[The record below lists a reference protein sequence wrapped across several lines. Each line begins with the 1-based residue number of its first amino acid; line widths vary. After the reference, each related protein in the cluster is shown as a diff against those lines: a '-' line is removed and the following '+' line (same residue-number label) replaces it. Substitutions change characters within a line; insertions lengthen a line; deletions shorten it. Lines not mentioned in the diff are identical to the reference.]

1 MRVPLLLLVVACH
14 EAPPEPPSPCRPEA
28 PEAMLRRPG
37 RQDDGSFVTLDGR
50 RADPAGVHLDLPGY
64 LIEVV
69 AHPTL
74 PIAYATSASSDD
86 RRLLVIDVDRMEV
99 LQDLNR
105 GRAYQ
110 GLWLSPDGATLLAS
124 GGAAE
129 RIDRYKLGADGLL
142 TADGAWT
149 VDGYVSGIASGPNPA
164 TVWVSLQQ
172 QRTLVELS
180 LDTGLPLRTVAL
192 TIAPYRLVTD
202 PTRAHAWV
210 SGLADNDVER
220 IDLVTGDVTTLSLGG
235 APGGVTVAPDGSTVW
250 AVTTKGDTLVS
261 IDPEAVAITAT
272 VDVAADTL
280 GPDQRPLA
288 NSNPNH
294 VAFHEGRLYVTRG
307 ADNAVSVFDAATL
320 SRLGDIPTGFYPTAS
335 TVMADAQTLFV
346 VEGKGSGAGPSEGRS
361 AKTALDGGA
370 SRIDLSAIDLLA
382 TSAEVVA
389 NFQRPIDLFSPVC
402 EADFPIPTAPER
414 GTPIEHVVVLVKENK
429 TFDCLFGDYP
439 GANGDPDLLRYGA
452 DVTPNLRAL
461 ADQFTLS
468 DNFYT
473 QVQESDNGHL
483 FLTQGH
489 LPEYAERI
497 FLEQSQSEAFFSFTV
512 QPQSVPRL
520 GTLFTHLLDQGHSI
534 RVFGEIVG
542 MFVDAADGTS
552 PADFSDADYPGGP
565 FFNTGVLDV
574 DKADRVIEV
583 LTAEGLPDLTYIL
596 YPNDHTVG
604 TSPGA
609 PTPES
614 MIADND
620 AAIGRTIEAI
630 SHMPEW
636 PSTAIFIVQDD
647 PQGCEDSV
655 DVHRSPLMVVSPWV
669 RRGTV
674 SHVHHSFLS
683 VFATIT
689 RILDVG
695 PLGRT
700 DAAAAALWDFFQ
712 DTPDLTPYTA
722 LPRTWPE
729 EINGGSGIGAEASAR
744 MDFRGPDR
752 AEGLDAILDAYRLA
766 RMGRID
772 AAEAQ
777 RRIADLRET
786 EEDEAEER
794 AEATAFA
801 ADLARYVAWAEER
814 GHDTSRARALLASV
828 EAEAAE
834 IDEDEDKEPQPR

>member
-1 MRVPLLLLVVACH
+1 MRALPLLLVLACH
-14 EAPPEPPSPCRPEA
+14 TPEPEPPLPCRPEA
-28 PEAMLRRPG
+28 PDAMLRTPG
-37 RQDDGSFVTLDGR
+37 RQQDGSFLTLDGR

-64 LIEVV
+64 LIDVLP
-69 AHPTL
+69 HPTL
-74 PIAYATSASSDD
+74 PIAYVTSASSDD
-86 RRLLVIDVDRMEV
+86 RRLLVVDVDRMEV

-110 GLWLSPDGATLLAS
+110 GLWLSPDGQTLLAS

-129 RIDRYKLGADGLL
+129 RIDRYTVGDDGLL
-142 TADGAWT
+142 TQQDAWT
-149 VDGYVSGIASGPNPA
+149 VDGYVSGIIGGTEADS
-164 TVWVSLQQ
+164 VWVSLQQ
-172 QRTLVELS
+172 QRALVEL
-180 LDTGLPLRTVAL
+180 DATTGAVRRTVPL
-192 TIAPYRLVTD
+192 TIAPYRLVAD
-202 PTRAHAWV
+202 PSRGQAWV
-210 SGLADNDVER
+210 SGLADDDIER
-220 IDLVTGDVTTLSLGG
+220 VDLATGEALPLTLGG
-235 APGGVTVAPDGSTVW
+235 APGALVMAPDGATIW
-250 AVTTKGDTLVS
+250 AVTTKGDTLVA
-261 IDPEAVAITAT
+261 IDPASMTVTAT
-272 VDVAADTL
+272 VDVAADAL
-280 GPDQRPLA
+280 DPGGRPRA

-294 VAFHEGRLYVTRG
+294 VAFHNGRLYVTRG
-307 ADNAVSVFDAATL
+307 ADNAISVFDAQTL
-320 SRLGDIPTGFYPTAS
+320 ARIGDIPTGFYPTAS
-335 TVMADAQTLFV
+335 TVMADDATLFV

-370 SRIDLSAIDLLA
+370 SRIDLA
-382 TSAEVVA
+382 TLDVAAATAEVVT
-389 NFQRPIDLFSPVC
+389 NFQRPIDLFAPTC
-402 EADFPIPTAPER
+402 ATDFPIPTSPEI
-414 GTPIEHVVVLVKENK
+414 GTPIEHVVLIVKENK

-439 GANGDPDLLRYGA
+439 GANGDPELLRYGA

-461 ADQFTLS
+461 AGAFTLS

-497 FLEQSQSEAFFSFTV
+497 FLEQSQTEAFFSFTV

-520 GTLFTHLLDQGHSI
+520 GTLFTHLLDEGRTI
-534 RVFGEIVG
+534 RIFGEIVG

-552 PADFSDADYPGGP
+552 PADFSDAGYPGGP
-565 FFNTGVLDV
+565 FYNSGVPDI
-574 DKADRVIEV
+574 DKAERVVEV
-583 LTAEGLPDLTYIL
+583 LTEEGLPDLTYIL

-620 AAIGRTIEAI
+620 AAIGRTIDAI

-636 PSTAIFIVQDD
+636 PKTVIFIVQDD

-655 DVHRSPLMVVSPWV
+655 DAHRSPLMVVSPWV
-669 RRGTV
+669 RRGYI

-683 VFATIT
+683 VFASIT
-689 RILDVG
+689 RILGVE
-695 PLGRT
+695 PLGRS

-722 LPRTWPE
+722 LARTWPE
-729 EINGGSGIGAEASAR
+729 EVNDGSSIGAEASAA

-752 AEGLDAILDAYRLA
+752 APGLTSLLDAYRLA
-766 RMGRID
+766 RMGRIPRTEALRRV
-772 AAEAQ
+772 AA
-777 RRIADLRET
+777 IATE

-801 ADLARYVAWAEER
+801 ADVRRYLAWAAGR
-814 GHDTSRARALLASV
+814 GLDTTRAEALLRSLHEDA
-828 EAEAAE
+828 EAE
-834 IDEDEDKEPQPR
+834 DEEEEEHIR